1 MVSKENKKLAGILCS
16 VVILLS
22 CIVGVEVFVSSDATV
37 KADGFTSIDL
47 RVTPSN
53 SLFKLG
59 VNESVTFTAQALNG
73 TGPFSYSWVVTGSSS
88 FSLLINDVLVDVKEG
103 LSLDFVGESLTICYP
118 KATEEFISVTCHV
131 TDKNGF
137 VGCLL
142 QPFVVADPYTSP
154 GYYFDAA
161 SSTATYIVQTD
172 GLGWYRI
179 IRGYTGAVTAYS
191 NPNDALSA
199 AFSGCSGAG
208 SVYVCAGDY
217 NGASATVLTGTQLV
231 LEKGVSS
238 LTYSCDTGATCMIID
253 YASGLFR
260 YYGSGALTAEVNWA
274 SGTTNLAPN
283 WQGTWNTT
291 VLSIIQSNT
300 LTSLS
305 LSGNV
310 TANNFES
317 THPMGAYSYMIY
329 QDPDF
334 ATNGLYHAKAANG
347 TICFTSSNQ
356 TALQDTV
363 LGATTSG
370 EIRLNEVAFDLALM
384 NSVPASVSVVENVN
398 GRSRTFINEAD
409 ALTEKVTVSV
419 EGVNYFAEDSQKRI
433 FSTSTDADTVLSG
446 LATTVGDST
455 TITFANQ
462 NFYVNEITT
471 FTGLNNL
478 VINGQGNITATA
490 DTSFLRF
497 VDCANLKVDGLSLY
511 GYGSGTGIGINC
523 TTVNGYTFSDLVMKD
538 WDTAIDSAND
548 CLNVKISKSTFESNQ
563 NIGVYLREYGNP
575 YTSLIT
581 HCIFKDNFYYGA
593 LIGYY
598 FTSITNCQFYGY
610 EAGSDM
616 YGLGVYSADYAITG
630 NIFDRCDIGIA
641 LLAGASVGQITGNLI
656 SHNYIY
662 GIYSDYNDDAVI
674 SGNEFNHMENAH
686 SIYINSGHRNLITGN
701 NFFENPID
709 ATPGLTPK
717 DDVIITDGK
726 NNTITANY
734 FYKTGRYAVNLN
746 GDTDN
751 TFISSNTFCNAL
763 YVAVNVNATTCNN
776 TLIDGNDFIGS
787 VDDVADAGTDTLF
800 GVNRWADGT
809 FDNTPP

>member
-103 LSLDFVGESLTICYP
+103 LSLDFAGDSLTVCYP

-142 QPFVVADPYTSP
+142 QPFIVADPYTSP

-179 IRGYTGAVTAYS
+179 IRGYTGAVTTYS
-191 NPNDALSA
+191 NPNDALTA

-329 QDPDF
+329 QDADF
-334 ATNGLYHAKAANG
+334 SSNGLYHAKAANG
-347 TICFTSSNQ
+347 TICFTSTNKTSVLVSVADAASFGDKVVALSGIFGTKDCSLYAGNV
-356 TALQDTV
+356 TATLN
-363 LGATTSG
+363 SG
-370 EIRLNEVAFDLALM
+370 EVAYQSSENQYAQ
-384 NSVPASVSVVENVN
+384 AS
-398 GRSRTFINEAD
+398 A
-409 ALTEKVTVSV
+409 
-419 EGVNYFAEDSQKRI
+419 
-433 FSTSTDADTVLSG
+433 
-446 LATTVGDST
+446 
-455 TITFANQ
+455 
-462 NFYVNEITT
+462 
-471 FTGLNNL
+471 
-478 VINGQGNITATA
+478 
-490 DTSFLRF
+490 
-497 VDCANLKVDGLSLY
+497 
-511 GYGSGTGIGINC
+511 
-523 TTVNGYTFSDLVMKD
+523 
-538 WDTAIDSAND
+538 SA
-548 CLNVKISKSTFESNQ
+548 
-563 NIGVYLREYGNP
+563 
-575 YTSLIT
+575 
-581 HCIFKDNFYYGA
+581 
-593 LIGYY
+593 
-598 FTSITNCQFYGY
+598 
-610 EAGSDM
+610 
-616 YGLGVYSADYAITG
+616 
-630 NIFDRCDIGIA
+630 
-641 LLAGASVGQITGNLI
+641 
-656 SHNYIY
+656 
-662 GIYSDYNDDAVI
+662 
-674 SGNEFNHMENAH
+674 
-686 SIYINSGHRNLITGN
+686 
-701 NFFENPID
+701 
-709 ATPGLTPK
+709 
-717 DDVIITDGK
+717 
-726 NNTITANY
+726 NNTIGY
-734 FYKTGRYAVNLN
+734 GFVWL
-746 GDTDN
+746 N
-751 TFISSNTFCNAL
+751 TFDVVANDNGLFMENGIFTLGTWSLTAGLVWVSTTGTVTSTYPSSTGNQLCS
-763 YVAVNVNATTCNN
+763 VGRSVNATTIEFTNPHGEYGEH
-776 TLIDGNDFIGS
+776 I
-787 VDDVADAGTDTLF
+787 
-800 GVNRWADGT
+800 
-809 FDNTPP
+809 